1 MISYS
6 WNGVPIEDDNELLL
20 GKAELRLALARM
32 MHLNP
37 SSSERAETVDT
48 MISVIDDYITLKIA
62 IALEMMA
69 DRIEAATN
77 VRP

>member
-1 MISYS
+1 
-6 WNGVPIEDDNELLL
+6 
-20 GKAELRLALARM
+20 M